1 MHGLPN
7 LKVVGCWRVS
17 IVSLYDCYEDL
28 HCMQD
33 GALPHFAWL
42 DSHFT
47 GGWIGRCGP
56 TLWRGVCPKRKC
68 TDQM

>member
-1 MHGLPN
+1 MP
-7 LKVVGCWRVS
+7 VVS
-17 IVSLYDCYEDL
+17 PYDRYEDL

-33 GALPHFAWL
+33 GASPHSAWL